1 MPVLTTYPGVYVE
14 EIPSG
19 VHTITGVATSITAF
33 VGRTL
38 RGPTDLAVT
47 VNSYGDFERTFGG
60 LWLGSALGFAVR
72 DFFLNGG
79 AQAIIVRVYRADANP
94 ANAVF
99 DAHTLLLRAAWPG
112 TWGDQLRVRV
122 DDDVRPLL
130 PGEVANSLFNLSVK
144 DTATGQTEIF
154 RNVSVTPGHPRRID
168 TVLQNESNLVRIDD
182 AQPTPIPNS
191 APPTYPAA
199 QPGQD
204 PFSDATPTLYATITD
219 AGGAGGSDGLS
230 LRRNEISDPSLEA
243 AKQGM
248 YALLDADLFNL
259 LCIPPHKLSSD
270 PDATAPVDVETA
282 LVDDATA
289 FCRAHRAFM
298 IVDPPYGSVLT
309 DMAAFQASLTTTN
322 YGALYFP
329 TLLQPNPLH
338 DGQLE
343 QFAPC
348 GSVAGIMSRTDSE
361 RGVWKAPAGL
371 EARLTGVTA
380 LSVPL
385 TDAENGQL
393 NPLGINCLRA
403 MPAAGRVV
411 WGARTLEGS
420 DRLASEWKYIPVRR
434 TALFLEESLFR
445 GTQWVV
451 FEPNDEP
458 LWAQIRLNL
467 GAFMQ
472 SLFRQGAFQ
481 GKTPKEAYLVKCD
494 SETTTQDDINRG
506 VVNILVGFAPLK
518 PAEFVII
525 KIQQLAGQI
534 ET

>member
-1 MPVLTTYPGVYVE
+1 MPVLTSYPGVYIE

-38 RGPTDLAVT
+38 RGPTDTATT
-47 VNSYGDFERTFGG
+47 VNSFADFERTFGG
-60 LWLGSALGFAVR
+60 LWLESALGFAVR

-79 AQAIIVRVYRADANP
+79 GQAIIVRCFAP
-94 ANAVF
+94 AAGSFASMAIDGLN
-99 DAHTLLLRAAWPG
+99 LEAAWPG
-112 TWGDQLRVRV
+112 SWGNQLRVRI
-122 DDDVRPLL
+122 DYNTRPL
-130 PGEVANSLFNLSVK
+130 PDKSPDPTLFNLTIK
-144 DTATGQTEIF
+144 DVGTGQTEIF
-154 RNVSVTPGHPRRID
+154 RNLVVIPGSARRVD
-168 TVLQNESNLVRIDD
+168 TVLANESLLMRATAVPANRPGESAAIN
-182 AQPTPIPNS
+182 PGENS
-191 APPTYPAA
+191 
-199 QPGQD
+199 D
-204 PFSDATPTLYATITD
+204 PFSDDFPARYTVVA
-219 AGGAGGSDGLS
+219 AGDQADDGDPLT
-230 LRRNEISDPSLEA
+230 EADISAPALEA
-243 AKQGM
+243 PKRGM

-259 LCIPPHKLSSD
+259 LCIPPHKLSSAVD
-270 PDATAPVDVETA
+270 PANADVEATLIDTA
-282 LVDDATA
+282 AA
-289 FCRAHRAFM
+289 FCAAHRAFLL
-298 IVDPPYGSVLT
+298 VDPPYGTTLAEAPTFQDGLT
-309 DMAAFQASLTTTN
+309 ATN
-322 YGALYFP
+322 HAALYFP
-329 TLLQPNPLH
+329 TLMQPNPLH
-338 DGQLE
+338 DNQLE
-343 QFAPC
+343 EFAPC
-348 GSVAGIMSRTDSE
+348 GAVAGIIARTDAN

-371 EARLTGVTA
+371 EARLTGVPA
-380 LSVPL
+380 LSVAL
-385 TDAENGQL
+385 TDAETGQL

-411 WGARTLEGS
+411 WGARTMEGN

-434 TALFLEESLFR
+434 MALFLEESLYR

-481 GKTPKEAYLVKCD
+481 GTTPKEAYLVKCD
-494 SETTTQDDINRG
+494 RETTTQDDINRG

-525 KIQQLAGQI
+525 QIQQLAGQI

>member
-1 MPVLTTYPGVYVE
+1 MPVLTTYPGVYIE

-33 VGRTL
+33 VGRAL
-38 RGPTDLAVT
+38 RGPTDVAAT
-47 VNSYGDFERTFGG
+47 VNSFGDFERTFGG
-60 LWLGSALGFAVR
+60 LWLESALGFAVR

-79 AQAIIVRVYRADANP
+79 AQAIIVRCFSPVAGSFATMSIDGL
-94 ANAVF
+94 
-99 DAHTLLLRAAWPG
+99 DLQAAWPG
-112 TWGDQLRVRV
+112 SWGNQLRVRI
-122 DDDVRPLL
+122 DYDTRPLL
-130 PGEVANSLFNLSVK
+130 PGEPPNSLFNLSVK
-144 DTATGQTEIF
+144 DVGTGRTEIL
-154 RNVSVTPGHPRRID
+154 RNVSVTAGNARRID
-168 TVLQNESNLVRIDD
+168 TVLENDSSLLR
-182 AQPTPIPNS
+182 AS
-191 APPTYPAA
+191 AVPAA
-199 QPGQD
+199 RPGDHAAINPGENSD
-204 PFSDATPTLYATITD
+204 PFSDDFVARYTVIA
-219 AGGAGGSDGLS
+219 AGDQADDGVALT
-230 LRRNEISDPSLEA
+230 EADISAAALEA
-243 AKQGM
+243 PKRGM

-259 LCIPPHKLSSD
+259 LCIPPHKLSSAPD
-270 PDATAPVDVETA
+270 PSNSDLEATLIDTA
-282 LVDDATA
+282 AG
-289 FCRAHRAFM
+289 FCAAHRAFM
-298 IVDPPYGSVLT
+298 VVDPPYRSVLGDAPT
-309 DMAAFQASLTTTN
+309 FQSGLTTTN
-322 YGALYFP
+322 HAALYFP

-338 DGQLE
+338 DNQLE
-343 QFAPC
+343 EFAPC
-348 GSVAGIMSRTDSE
+348 GAVAGVMSRTDSN

-371 EARLTGVTA
+371 EARLVGVPA

-385 TDAENGQL
+385 TDAETGQL

-403 MPAAGRVV
+403 MPAAGRVI
-411 WGARTLEGS
+411 WGARTMEGN

-534 ET
+534 EA